1 VLPSARLDCRTTG
14 TIDGI
19 VNEAAE
25 ARPAA
30 LPPQVARR
38 CRCHGGE
45 QLPQRGAMLGYGR
58 PLSEQ
63 EESWTRFK

>member
-1 VLPSARLDCRTTG
+1 VLHSERLACRARG
-14 TIDGI
+14 TIDAIGT
-19 VNEAAE
+19 EAE
-25 ARPAA
+25 RP
-30 LPPQVARR
+30 PR
-38 CRCHGGE
+38 CPLRWHDDRRCHGGE